1 MKLSFLFA
9 KRYLIAKK
17 THNAINIISMV
28 SLCGVAII
36 SMALICTLSVYNG
49 FQDLIAS
56 LYSNFDS
63 ELRIEPARGK
73 FFAIDQPIFDD
84 IRSMPEIDTFGEVI
98 QEQVLINY
106 GERQV
111 PALFKGVDSTYQAL
125 TQIDQLIVNGTF
137 TLQDPVAE
145 YVNVGIGLASQ
156 LQVNAG
162 FVRPLELFVPKRI
175 GKINLS
181 NPTQSFTT
189 GHVFVASVFAVNQ
202 AKYDDY
208 YLIGSLPFARQLF
221 EAPKQVSSI
230 ELKLQK
236 EADLTR
242 VETQLEQM
250 LGDDYLVLNRMEQ
263 QADSFRIMQIE
274 KWMTFLIL
282 LFILIIASFNVI
294 GSLSMLIVDKK
305 NDIIT
310 LRNMGASTS
319 FIRRIFLIEGILI
332 SGIGAVV
339 GIGLGVILCYLQQEF
354 GLLRMGDAS
363 GIFII
368 DSYPVKLQWQDVVSV
383 VGVVSVL
390 GYLTA
395 LYPVHT
401 MIRQSEP

>member
-17 THNAINIISMV
+17 THNAINVISMV

-73 FFAIDQPIFDD
+73 FFDIDQPVFDE
-84 IRSMPEIDTFGEVI
+84 IRSMPQVAIFGEVL

-106 GERQV
+106 GDRQV
-111 PALFKGVDSTYQAL
+111 PAFFKGVDTTYQHL

-145 YVNVGIGLASQ
+145 YANVGIGLASQ

-162 FVRPLELFVPKRI
+162 FVRPLEIFVPKRI

-189 GHVFVASVFAVNQ
+189 GRVFVSSVFAVSQ
-202 AKYDDY
+202 AKYDDT
-208 YLIGSLPFARQLF
+208 YLLGSLPFARQLF
-221 EAPKQVSSI
+221 EAPNQVSSI
-230 ELKLQK
+230 ELKLQEGANQKRVK
-236 EADLTR
+236 EQIQ
-242 VETQLEQM
+242 EM
-250 LGDDYLVLNRMEQ
+250 LGDEYLVLDRMEQ

-282 LFILIIASFNVI
+282 LLILIIASFNVI

-305 NDIIT
+305 NDMIT
-310 LRNMGASTS
+310 LRNMGASTP
-319 FIRRIFLIEGILI
+319 FIRHIFLIEGMLI
-332 SGIGAVV
+332 SGVGAVV
-339 GIGLGVILCYLQQEF
+339 GIVLGVLLCYLQQEF

-363 GIFII
+363 GLFII
-368 DSYPVKLQWQDVVSV
+368 DAYPVKLEAMDVLYVI
-383 VGVVSVL
+383 GVVSLL
-390 GYLTA
+390 GYLAA

-401 MIRQSEP
+401 MIRRSEA